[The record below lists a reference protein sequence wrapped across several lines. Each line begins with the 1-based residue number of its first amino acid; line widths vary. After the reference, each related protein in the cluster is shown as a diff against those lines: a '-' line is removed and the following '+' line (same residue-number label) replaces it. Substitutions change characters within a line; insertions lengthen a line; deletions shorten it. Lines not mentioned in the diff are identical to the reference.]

1 MVGDN
6 VTKGRLMRIQSSVT
20 SLSWIPS
27 EAIPGATK
35 LPFTLGI
42 NHYDAPPPDRLDDL
56 ATLHAGGRFRFANRL
71 EAWIDVDDDGR
82 ITAAGHSGSGLI
94 GSTVFT
100 VGGRSRA
107 VPGVAYPDIQRE
119 PEFTEDGVRFVQAA
133 GGRTGAPFPRKVNR
147 PPYIQITAPTAWTTL
162 ALTIRADGG
171 ATHEVLGASP
181 FPRHWI
187 YDDAGTLV
195 QKSGLTDFR
204 TWAGENFGER
214 TPWGEHDERAII
226 ADVESVLERNLSI
239 LIMQGDAKPDIRRIR
254 EAATVIEQGE
264 PGDELYLIL
273 DGMLTVEVDGR
284 TVAEVGPGAIVGER
298 AVLEGGRRTS
308 TLRAATPCRVAVAS
322 ADQIDRAALIELSQ
336 GHRREEALTTRQ
348 PVDE

>member
-1 MVGDN
+1 
-6 VTKGRLMRIQSSVT
+6 MRIQSSVT

-56 ATLHAGGRFRFANRL
+56 GALHAAGRFRFANRL

-94 GSTVFT
+94 GYTVFT
-100 VGGRSRA
+100 AGGRSMA

-119 PEFTEDGVRFVQAA
+119 PEFTADGVRFVQAV
-133 GGRTGAPFPRKVNR
+133 GGRPGMPFPRRVNR
-147 PPYIQITAPTAWTTL
+147 PPYLQITAPTVWTTL
-162 ALTIRADGG
+162 ALTIRADGSV
-171 ATHEVLGASP
+171 THEAIGASP

-187 YDDAGTLV
+187 YDDTGALV
-195 QKSGLTDFR
+195 QKSGLADFR
-204 TWAGENFGER
+204 SWAGESFGER
-214 TPWGEHDERAII
+214 TPWGEHDQQAII
-226 ADVESVLERNLSI
+226 ADVESVLERNLST
-239 LIMQGDAKPDIRRIR
+239 LIMQGDAKPHIHKVRQG
-254 EAATVIEQGE
+254 ATVTEQGE

-273 DGMLTVEVDGR
+273 DGMLTVEVDER
-284 TVAEVGPGAIVGER
+284 AVAEVGPGAIVGER

-308 TLRAATPCRVAVAS
+308 TLRATTPCRVAVAS
-322 ADQIDRAALIELSQ
+322 ADQIDREALIELSES
-336 GHRREEALTTRQ
+336 HRREDVMTSRHPAGE
-348 PVDE
+348 